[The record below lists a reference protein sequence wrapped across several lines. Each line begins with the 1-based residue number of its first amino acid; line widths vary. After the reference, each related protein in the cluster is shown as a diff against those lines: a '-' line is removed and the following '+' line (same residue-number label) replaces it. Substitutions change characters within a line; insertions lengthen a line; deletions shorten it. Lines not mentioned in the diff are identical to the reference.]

1 MSFPLKNDREKAKDF
16 LYDYILAV
24 LADPEASAGWRQLN
38 MDIGINITDLEL
50 GFTLHCSPDK
60 VEAAHGY
67 PEKPDAGLI
76 LSSNTFH
83 KLFTGKGNPMME
95 FAMGKIKTAGDMGAI
110 LKIVGFLPQ
119 NVKVYQQ
126 FLTDKGLA

>member
-1 MSFPLKNDREKAKDF
+1 MSFPLKNDPEKAKEF
-16 LYDYILAV
+16 LYGYIQAV
-24 LADPEASAGWRQLN
+24 LADPDASAGWRQLD
-38 MDIGINITDLEL
+38 MDIGINIIDLDI

-60 VEAAHGY
+60 VEVSHGY
-67 PEKPDAGLI
+67 PEKPEAGLI

-83 KLFTGKGNPMME
+83 KLFTGKGNPMLE
-95 FAMGKIKTAGDMGAI
+95 FGMGKIKTAGDMGAI

-126 FLTDKGLA
+126 YLADKGLA